1 MSRRALLA
9 LLLAAL
15 LACALPAARGQDFD
29 LSDALDG
36 KPTPKPPKK
45 PSGPVDDLDLGDALA
60 GGDTGGFDPQPPNPP
75 KPRPNPNPK
84 QPGTSG
90 GFSDADLLDGHSNA
104 GGFSD
109 TDLLDGHSDGGG
121 GYPGNHR
128 KDGDGEAQ
136 ADSPGVISGIVG
148 AVVVAVAGAVSS
160 FIAYQKKKWCFKEN
174 DQADINMENQHR
186 TNAEPPVQ
194 QTLLKR

>member
-1 MSRRALLA
+1 MSRRTQVA

-15 LACALPAARGQDFD
+15 LACALPTKQEDDFD
-29 LSDALDG
+29 LADAVEDG
-36 KPTPKPPKK
+36 NDKATPKPPKK
-45 PSGPVDDLDLGDALA
+45 PSGGVDLNLADALD
-60 GGDTGGFDPQPPNPP
+60 GGGGGLNPEPANPP
-75 KPRPNPNPK
+75 KPRPNPNPN
-84 QPGTSG
+84 QPGSTG
-90 GFSDADLLDGHSNA
+90 DFSDA
-104 GGFSD
+104 
-109 TDLLDGHSDGGG
+109 DLLDGHSDGGG
-121 GYPGNHR
+121 GDGHPGNHR
-128 KDGDGEAQ
+128 KDGEGEAQ

-174 DQADINMENQHR
+174 GQDVVNMENQHR